1 MRLAILA
8 GATMS
13 SLLLSACVVHV
24 NDDRPRRVG
33 RDVSISIRTQPLE
46 AVRAARVEDG
56 RFFVRVNSNGCT
68 DASDFDVHVEVSD
81 DGAVGLGVQRTDADL
96 CKALVPD
103 GVELSWSLADLE
115 VTAPGPFRL
124 LNPLAL

>member
-1 MRLAILA
+1 MRPAIVA
-8 GATMS
+8 GAAMS

-24 NDDRPRRVG
+24 NDDGPRRAG
-33 RDVSISIRTQPLE
+33 RDVSISIQTRDLE
-46 AVRAARVEDG
+46 PVRAARVEGG

-68 DASDFDVHVEVSD
+68 DAGDFDVHVEVSD
-81 DGAVGLGVQRTDADL
+81 DGAVGLGVERTQADL

-103 GVELSWSLADLE
+103 GVELSWSLSDLE